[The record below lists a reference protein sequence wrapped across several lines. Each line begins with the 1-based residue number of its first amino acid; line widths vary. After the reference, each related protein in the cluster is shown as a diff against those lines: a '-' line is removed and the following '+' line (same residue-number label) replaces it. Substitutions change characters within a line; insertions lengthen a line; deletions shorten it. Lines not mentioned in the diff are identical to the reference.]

1 MRTTTAA
8 AALSAAL
15 PLALAQ
21 TQSNETVL
29 GVYMF
34 HRLEDIARRMYLTT

>member
-8 AALSAAL
+8 AALGAAL

-34 HRLEDIARRMYLTT
+34 HRSEGIARRLDPTT

>member
-1 MRTTTAA
+1 MLSTSIL
-8 AALSAAL
+8 ALAAAL

-21 TQSNETVL
+21 TLSNETVL

-34 HRLEDIARRMYLTT
+34 HRKTSDGVDPV